1 MSVVYGI
8 LIAAALVLLVLYV
21 ALVQQKDPWMLFLF
35 CCVPVINGGYFMLSL
50 AQDKFF
56 ALFGNHVAYFG
67 SVFLSLC
74 MFMVIL
80 RLCGYTYPRWLPI
93 TLTALA
99 LLMFIVV
106 CSPWYYNY
114 EATAF
119 TVGEGLTKVYGP
131 LHNVYAM
138 YLAGY
143 FLAMIGAILR
153 AVRARQVTSYKY
165 AVLMA
170 GIVLGNIAFWLVEK
184 FVQWDFEFLAV
195 SYLFSEVILLGLYW
209 MMQDYVHVSH
219 LQEQDKMALI
229 LCRLPEGVTLHP
241 REEEVLRAVLDNK
254 KRKDIAVELNLSEN
268 TVKTYT
274 RSLYKKLGVSN
285 RDELNNLV

>member
-1 MSVVYGI
+1 M
-8 LIAAALVLLVLYV
+8 VLLVLYL
-21 ALVQQKDPWMLFLF
+21 ALVHQKDPWMLFLF
-35 CCVPVINGGYFMLSL
+35 CCIPVINVGYFILSL
-50 AQDKFF
+50 AQDKFV
-56 ALFGNHVAYFG
+56 ALFGNHIAYLG

-80 RLCGYTYPRWLPI
+80 RLCGYIYPRWLPV
-93 TLTALA
+93 TLMALA
-99 LLMFIVV
+99 LLMLIVV

-119 TVGEGLTKVYGP
+119 TVGEGLTKVYAP
-131 LHNVYAM
+131 LHNVYAV

-143 FLAMIGAILR
+143 FLAMIGAIVR
-153 AVRARQVTSYKY
+153 AVRVRKVISYKY

-170 GIVLGNIAFWLVEK
+170 GIVLGNIAVWLVEK
-184 FVQWDFEFLAV
+184 FVRWDFEFLAV
-195 SYLFSEVILLGLYW
+195 FYLFSEVILLGLYW

-285 RDELNNLV
+285 RDELYNLM